1 MRSLGTRWLR
11 VSGGARSL
19 LGLPVHLEILA
30 GECTDAPPVRT
41 VTGMIAQYNK
51 LGLEVLTVLFLTVK
65 TGST

>member
-1 MRSLGTRWLR
+1 MCSLGTWWRR

-19 LGLPVHLEILA
+19 LAVAVHLERLA
-30 GECTDAPPVRT
+30 GECTVDPPVRT
-41 VTGMIAQYNK
+41 VTGIAQYNK